1 MSFKHGETRKSLPK
15 FDARRLMEI
24 AVEAMKGSR
33 NESRDDGKISPA
45 VGAVI
50 WDEKAKRYETAFRGE
65 LREGDHAEFGLL
77 ERKNRDRDVEGFTLF
92 ATLEPVS
99 YTHLRAHETRE
110 DLVCR
115 LLLEKKK

>member
-1 MSFKHGETRKSLPK
+1 MSFQSNDNRPSLPE

-33 NESRDDGKISPA
+33 NEPRDDGKISPA

-50 WDEKAKRYETAFRGE
+50 WDEKLKRYETACRGE

-77 ERKNRDRDVEGFTLF
+77 ERKNRDRNVEGFTLF
-92 ATLEPVS
+92 ATLEPCAPGARS
-99 YTHLRAHETRE
+99 EPNLGAPKES
-110 DLVCR
+110 
-115 LLLEKKK
+115 